1 MQAHVRDLAAEL
13 RRRGHEVSVLAPA
26 EDEDLLPDYVTS
38 AGRPLAVPYNGSVAR
53 VNFGM
58 VSAARVRK
66 WIKAGHFDVLHVH
79 EATSP
84 TASVLACWIANGP
97 IVATQH
103 TAMERSRALASLSL
117 LVNTALEKVSGR
129 IAVSEKA
136 RQFMVEHVGGDA
148 VLIPNGVDCS
158 AFADPEPLPGYPRPE
173 GPTLFFIGR
182 IDEAPQGLAD
192 PAGCAA
198 GDHRRDSGGATA
210 GRRTGEVE
218 EVAQSLA
225 PELAERVEFLGLVS
239 ERDKVR
245 AFHSAELYVA
255 PQLGVSFGIVLLEA
269 MASGTPVLA
278 SDLEAFRL
286 VLGEGAYGQ
295 LFPTG
300 DPAALAA
307 AAVRLLR
314 EPRRRAELSRAACV
328 RAAEYDWSER
338 RPGRRA
344 GLPVGGDA
352 GPSRDGG
359 PQRAVTG
366 RWVRRADLSDAGRT
380 TPSKGRLDVVVVG
393 AAAGRRAG
401 GPGLVLVHDRR
412 PVGPGCI
419 GGSR

>member
-1 MQAHVRDLAAEL
+1 MRIGIVCPYDWNAPGGVQAHVRDLAAEL

-182 IDEAPQGLAD
+182 IDEPRKGLPTLLAAL
-192 PAGCAA
+192 PAIIAEIPEVRLLVA
-198 GDHRRDSGGATA
+198 GP
-210 GRRTGEVE
+210 GEVE

-255 PQLGVSFGIVLLEA
+255 PQLGGESFGIVLLEA

-314 EPRRRAELSRAACV
+314 EPRRRAELSQAGLR
-328 RAAEYDWSER
+328 RAAEYDWSSVARDVER
-338 RPGRRA
+338 VYQSVVTPGH
-344 GLPVGGDA
+344 PVTADL
-352 GPSRDGG
+352 SE
-359 PQRAVTG
+359 QLLG

-380 TPSKGRLDVVVVG
+380 TPSKGQT
-393 AAAGRRAG
+393 
-401 GPGLVLVHDRR
+401 
-412 PVGPGCI
+412 
-419 GGSR
+419 